1 VRRAIAAVALV
12 LATSTYAGTS
22 QLSNTEVARGLKE
35 ALIQG
40 AGKAVAQLGQ
50 INGFLENPEV
60 KIPLPDHLQR
70 AEKTLRFLGMGKQAD
85 ELVLRM
91 NRAAEA
97 AVPHAKDLLVSSVKQ
112 MSIADAKTIL
122 SGSEDAAT
130 QYFRK
135 STSAPLA
142 QKFLP
147 IVQDAMKDVSLAKQ
161 YNEVAKLGQRYGLI
175 GKEQATL
182 EDYITQKTLDGVY
195 LMMAEE
201 EKKIRQNPVR
211 AGSDLLK
218 RVFGAIKTGSGH

>member
-1 VRRAIAAVALV
+1 MRYLIAVAALI
-12 LATSTYAGTS
+12 LTTGTYAATS
-22 QLSNTEVARGLKE
+22 QLSNSEVTRGLKE

-40 AGKAVAQLGQ
+40 ANKAVTQLGKV
-50 INGFLENPEV
+50 NGFLENPKV
-60 KIPLPDHLQR
+60 KIPLPQHLQR

-97 AVPHAKDLLVSSVKQ
+97 AVPHARELLINSVKQ

-122 SGSEDAAT
+122 TGSEDAAT

-135 STSAPLA
+135 TISTPLA

-161 YNEVAKLGQRYGLI
+161 YNEVAKLGQRYGLV

-182 EDYITQKTLDGVY
+182 EEYITQKTLDGVY

-201 EKKIRQNPVR
+201 EKKIRKDPVK
-211 AGSDLLK
+211 AGSELVR
-218 RVFGAIKTGSGH
+218 RVFEAIGK

>member
-1 VRRAIAAVALV
+1 MRYLIAAATLV
-12 LATSTYAGTS
+12 LATSTFAGTS
-22 QLSNTEVARGLKE
+22 QLSNSEVTRGLKD

-40 AGKAVAQLGQ
+40 AGKAVAQLGKV
-50 INGFLENPEV
+50 NGFLENPKV
-60 KIPLPDHLQR
+60 KIPLPEHLQR

-97 AVPHAKDLLVSSVKQ
+97 AVPHAKELLVNSVRQ

-122 SGSEDAAT
+122 TGSEDAAT

-135 STSAPLA
+135 TTSTPLA

-147 IVQDAMKDVSLAKQ
+147 IVQDAMKDVSLAQQ
-161 YNEVAKLGQRYGLI
+161 YNEVAKLGQRYGLV

-195 LMMAEE
+195 VMMAEE
-201 EKKIRQNPVR
+201 EKKIRKDPVK
-211 AGSDLLK
+211 AGSEWVRK
-218 RVFGAIKTGSGH
+218 VFGTFK

>member
-1 VRRAIAAVALV
+1 MRYLIAVAALI
-12 LATSTYAGTS
+12 LTTGTYAATS
-22 QLSNTEVARGLKE
+22 QLSNSEVTRGLKE

-40 AGKAVAQLGQ
+40 ANKAVTQLGKV
-50 INGFLENPEV
+50 NGFLENPKV
-60 KIPLPDHLQR
+60 KIPLPQHLQR

-97 AVPHAKDLLVSSVKQ
+97 AVPHARELLINSVKQ

-122 SGSEDAAT
+122 TGSEDAAT

-135 STSAPLA
+135 TTSTPLA

-161 YNEVAKLGQRYGLI
+161 YNEVAKLGQRYGLV

-182 EDYITQKTLDGVY
+182 EEYITQKTLDGVY

-201 EKKIRQNPVR
+201 EKKIRKDPVK
-211 AGSDLLK
+211 AGSELVR
-218 RVFGAIKTGSGH
+218 RVFEAIGK

>member
-1 VRRAIAAVALV
+1 MRYLIAVAALV
-12 LATSTYAGTS
+12 LTTGTYAATS
-22 QLSNTEVARGLKE
+22 QLSNSEVTRGLKE

-40 AGKAVAQLGQ
+40 ANKAVTQLGKV
-50 INGFLENPEV
+50 NGFLENPKV
-60 KIPLPDHLQR
+60 KIPLPQHLQR

-97 AVPHAKDLLVSSVKQ
+97 AVPHARELLINSVKQ

-122 SGSEDAAT
+122 TGSEDAAT

-135 STSAPLA
+135 TTSTPLA

-161 YNEVAKLGQRYGLI
+161 YNEVAKLGQRYGLV

-201 EKKIRQNPVR
+201 EKKIRKDPVK
-211 AGSDLLK
+211 AGSAWVRK
-218 RVFGAIKTGSGH
+218 VFGAIGK

>member
-1 VRRAIAAVALV
+1 MRYLIAAATLV
-12 LATSTYAGTS
+12 LATNTFAATF
-22 QLSNTEVARGLKE
+22 QLSNSEVTRGLKD

-40 AGKAVAQLGQ
+40 AGKAVAELGKD
-50 INGFLENPEV
+50 NGFLENPKV

-97 AVPHAKDLLVSSVKQ
+97 AVPHARELLVNSVKQ
-112 MSIADAKTIL
+112 MSITDAKTIL
-122 SGSEDAAT
+122 TGSEDAAT

-135 STSAPLA
+135 TTSTPLA

-161 YNEVAKLGQRYGLI
+161 YNEVAKLGQKYGLV

-195 LMMAEE
+195 VMMAEE
-201 EKKIRQNPVR
+201 EKKIRKDPVK
-211 AGSDLLK
+211 AGSEWVRK
-218 RVFGAIKTGSGH
+218 VFGTMGK

>member
-1 VRRAIAAVALV
+1 MRYLIAVVTLV
-12 LATSTYAGTS
+12 LATSTFAATS
-22 QLSNTEVARGLKE
+22 QLSNSEVTRGLKD

-40 AGKAVAQLGQ
+40 AGKAVAELGKD
-50 INGFLENPEV
+50 NGFLENPKV

-97 AVPHAKDLLVSSVKQ
+97 AVPHARELLVNSVKQ
-112 MSIADAKTIL
+112 MSITDAKTIL
-122 SGSEDAAT
+122 TGSEDAAT

-135 STSAPLA
+135 TTSTPLA

-161 YNEVAKLGQRYGLI
+161 YNEVAKLGQRYGLV

-195 LMMAEE
+195 VMMAEE
-201 EKKIRQNPVR
+201 EKKIRKDPVK
-211 AGSDLLK
+211 AGSEWVK
-218 RVFGAIKTGSGH
+218 KVFGAIK

>member
-1 VRRAIAAVALV
+1 MRYLIAAATLV
-12 LATSTYAGTS
+12 LATNTFAATF
-22 QLSNTEVARGLKE
+22 QLSNSEVTRGLKD

-40 AGKAVAQLGQ
+40 AGKAVAELGKD
-50 INGFLENPEV
+50 NGFLENPKV

-97 AVPHAKDLLVSSVKQ
+97 AVPHARELLVNSVKQ
-112 MSIADAKTIL
+112 MSITDAKTIL
-122 SGSEDAAT
+122 TGSEDAAT

-135 STSAPLA
+135 TTSTPLA

-161 YNEVAKLGQRYGLI
+161 YNEVAKLGQRYGLV

-195 LMMAEE
+195 VMMAEE
-201 EKKIRQNPVR
+201 EKKIRKDPVK
-211 AGSDLLK
+211 AGSEWVK
-218 RVFGAIKTGSGH
+218 KVFGAIK